1 LEFIACDRIR
11 RNLLA
16 AGREVLFVAESHY
29 AERLHSYGTVSDTR
43 RRPVDGSRYLN
54 YPESIFISK
63 QRFRVK
69 QIPDQDDIRS
79 RIRDSEMPLYGD
91 VQLSPDELEYLWHVA
106 KRSNI
111 KLNFRKSTIERLIA
125 LGLVTIDFDWPKL
138 TRSGQ
143 KILDASARN
152 LWEKAIE
159 SPASS
164 KTK

>member
-1 LEFIACDRIR
+1 M
-11 RNLLA
+11 
-16 AGREVLFVAESHY
+16 
-29 AERLHSYGTVSDTR
+29 
-43 RRPVDGSRYLN
+43 
-54 YPESIFISK
+54 K
-63 QRFRVK
+63 QM
-69 QIPDQDDIRS
+69 PDQDDIRN

-91 VQLSPDELEYLWHVA
+91 AQLSPDELEYLWHVA

-111 KLNFRKSTIERLIA
+111 KLNFRQSTIERLIA

>member
-1 LEFIACDRIR
+1 M
-11 RNLLA
+11 
-16 AGREVLFVAESHY
+16 
-29 AERLHSYGTVSDTR
+29 
-43 RRPVDGSRYLN
+43 
-54 YPESIFISK
+54 SK

-69 QIPDQDDIRS
+69 QMPDQNDIRS
-79 RIRDSEMPLYGD
+79 RMPDSEMPLHGD

-111 KLNFRKSTIERLIA
+111 KLNFRKSMIEHLIA
-125 LGLVTIDFDWPKL
+125 LGLVTIDFGWPKL

-143 KILDASARN
+143 KMLDASARN
-152 LWEKAIE
+152 LWEKAIG